1 MVKFLLR
8 LKNPMRKIISSLLL
22 AVLLLSNT
30 LYGQSRGT
38 PSTLRVRVDANGYLV
53 VAGGA
58 QTSPITSGT
67 FATRVL
73 KTDASGNLLVVLAGG
88 PISTAIQLPASTGC
102 SDLMIQGVSPR
113 TTTGWGI
120 TTTPTIV
127 ECVAN
132 VLVRTVSATLQT
144 FSVPVAVT
152 VNGLTTTSTDGI
164 TSQNTTAALIGTQ
177 VQISPRVRLSGTAWD
192 TDDAVSRTVSF
203 FTESLPITGNTV
215 SGTWKLGYIDPVSA
229 AITYPMTLSS
239 AGGLT
244 VSAAILGGADV
255 RGGATGDIFW
265 SSRNLMRSAATG
277 LWATLDNVGSFGIQ
291 INTGTAAPTVT
302 TCGTGTITANSRN
315 TAGGFTATG
324 ATACTVTFG
333 APNWTNTPFC
343 TITLRNTPTTT
354 PYISAKSASA
364 ITISG
369 LTAGDVIDYH
379 CLGPV

>member
-1 MVKFLLR
+1 MAKFPLR
-8 LKNPMRKIISSLLL
+8 LKNPMRKTISKVLLV
-22 AVLLLSNT
+22 VLLLSNT

-73 KTDASGNLLVVLAGG
+73 KTDASGNLLVVLSGG
-88 PISTAIQLPASTGC
+88 PITTAIQLPASTGC
-102 SDLMIQGVSPR
+102 SDLMIQGISPR

-120 TTTPTIV
+120 TTTPTII
-127 ECVAN
+127 ECVGN
-132 VLVRTVSATLQT
+132 VLVRTVSSTAHT
-144 FSVPVAVT
+144 FAVPVAVT

-164 TSQNTTAALIGTQ
+164 TNQNTTAALIGTQ

-203 FTESLPITGNTV
+203 FTEALPVAGATV
-215 SGTWKLGYIDPVSA
+215 TGTWKLGYIDPVSA
-229 AITYPMTLSS
+229 AITYPLTLTS

-265 SSRNLMRSAATG
+265 SSRNLMRSTANG
-277 LWATLDNVGSFGIQ
+277 LWSTLDNVGSFGIQ
-291 INTGTAAPTVT
+291 LNTGTAAPTVT
-302 TCGTGTITANSRN
+302 SCGTGSVSANSRN
-315 TAGGFTATG
+315 TFGEITATG

-333 APNWTNTPFC
+333 SPAWTNAPFC
-343 TITLRNTPTTT
+343 VVTGDNALVTT
-354 PYISAKSASA
+354 PYVSARSTTAF
-364 ITISG
+364 TVSG
-369 LTAGDVIDYH
+369 LTAGDKFSYH
-379 CLGPV
+379 CGGGV